1 MFSLSSHPS
10 IYSLSKSLSKLS
22 KCHYLVG
29 KNIKLAKFTKMSLL
43 GWQEY
48 KVGQIY
54 KFAIGPF
61 LFWDF
66 NY

>member
-1 MFSLSSHPS
+1 
-10 IYSLSKSLSKLS
+10 
-22 KCHYLVG
+22 
-29 KNIKLAKFTKMSLL
+29 MSLL

-54 KFAIGPF
+54 KFVIGPF
-61 LFWDF
+61 LFWAFEGFLILVF

>member
-1 MFSLSSHPS
+1 LV
-10 IYSLSKSLSKLS
+10 KLS
-22 KCHYLVG
+22 KYHYFVG
-29 KNIKLAKFTKMSLL
+29 KNIKLVKFIKISLL

-61 LFWDF
+61 LFWAF
-66 NY
+66 GGFLILGF